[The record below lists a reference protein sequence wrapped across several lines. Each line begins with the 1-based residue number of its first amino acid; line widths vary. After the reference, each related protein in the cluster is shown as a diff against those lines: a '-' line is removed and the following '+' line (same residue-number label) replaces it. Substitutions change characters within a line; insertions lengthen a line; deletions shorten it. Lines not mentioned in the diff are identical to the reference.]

1 MSSKKKRQRRRK
13 RKLEGGQREGLEVKD
28 GVELGD
34 AKFNNQYPNT
44 KFNKIEHLLL

>member
-1 MSSKKKRQRRRK
+1 MSSKKKRQRRK
-13 RKLEGGQREGLEVKD
+13 RKLEGQREGLGVKD